1 MSLTDARCRSEKP
14 GETRKKL
21 SDGQGL
27 QLWVQPNGKKLW
39 QLVYQFQ
46 GSQKQIAL
54 GPYPEV
60 SLSEARDLR
69 EQARKALRD
78 GIDPATR
85 RPSKTPLAAPE
96 IGLGETFREIAAEYL
111 EKRRREN
118 LAGVTMTK
126 KEWLI
131 DLALPDLGDK
141 RCRDIRPVDVLRVLQ
156 DLEARDCF
164 ETARRLRGTIGAVFR
179 YAIVTGRADN
189 DPTPALRGAIA
200 APKVVSRAAIID
212 PERFGGL
219 LSAIDAFDGQ
229 PTTAAALKLMALLF
243 PRPGELRL
251 STWKEFD
258 TKKAVWTIPAERTK
272 MRREH
277 HVPLPK
283 QAIKILETLREV
295 TGHHKLLFP
304 GLISRDKPI
313 SENTLNIALRRLGFG
328 PEEMTSHGF
337 RASASTLLN
346 ESGKWSADAIER
358 QLAHIDKNAIRR
370 IYARGAFWD
379 ERVSMMTWWADYL
392 DELRLATG
400 GVRCRTRTTGRRS

>member
-14 GETRKKL
+14 GVTRKKL

-60 SLSEARDLR
+60 PLSEARTLR
-69 EQARKALRD
+69 EQARKSLRD
-78 GIDPATR
+78 GVDPAKQ
-85 RPSKTPLAAPE
+85 RPAKTPLPVPE
-96 IGLGETFREIAAEYL
+96 IGTGETFREVAAEYL

-141 RCRDIRPVDVLRVLQ
+141 RCKEIRPVDVLRVLQ
-156 DLEARDCF
+156 ELEARDCF

-179 YAIVTGRADN
+179 YAVITDRADN

-200 APKVVSRAAIID
+200 TPKVISRAAITSAKKFA
-212 PERFGGL
+212 EL
-219 LSAIDAFDGQ
+219 LRAIYSFDGQ
-229 PTTAAALKLMALLF
+229 PTTTAALKLMALLF

-251 STWKEFD
+251 ASWSEFD
-258 TKKAVWTIPAERTK
+258 LKKAVWIIPAERTK

-283 QAIKILETLREV
+283 QAVAVLIDLKKV
-295 TGHHKLLFP
+295 TGHRPILFP
-304 GLISRDKPI
+304 GLISREKPI
-313 SENTLNIALRRLGFG
+313 SENTLNVALRRMGFG
-328 PEEMTSHGF
+328 QDEMTSHGF

-346 ESGKWSADAIER
+346 ESGKWSSDAIER
-358 QLAHIDKNAIRR
+358 QLAHIDKNAVRR
-370 IYARGAFWD
+370 AYARGQFWD
-379 ERVSMMTWWADYL
+379 ERVEMMNWWAGYL
-392 DELRLATG
+392 DNLRTG
-400 GVRCRTRTTGRRS
+400 ERKG

>member
-14 GETRKKL
+14 GATRKKL

-27 QLWVQPNGKKLW
+27 QLWIQPNGKKLW

-60 SLSEARDLR
+60 PLSEARDLR
-69 EQARKALRD
+69 EQARKSLRD

-85 RPSKTPLAAPE
+85 RPSKTPLPTPE
-96 IGLGETFREIAAEYL
+96 IGLGETFREVAGEYL

-179 YAIVTGRADN
+179 YAVITDRADN

-200 APKVVSRAAIID
+200 TPKVVSRAAITSAKKFA
-212 PERFGGL
+212 EL
-219 LSAIDAFDGQ
+219 LRAIYSFDGQ
-229 PTTAAALKLMALLF
+229 PTTTAALKLMALLF

-251 STWKEFD
+251 ASWSEFD
-258 TKKAVWTIPAERTK
+258 LKKAVWIIPGERTK

-283 QAIKILETLREV
+283 QAVAVLVELKKV
-295 TGHHKLLFP
+295 TGHRTIVFP
-304 GLISRDKPI
+304 GLISREKPI
-313 SENTLNIALRRLGFG
+313 SENTLNVALRRMGFG
-328 PEEMTSHGF
+328 QDEMTSHGF

-346 ESGKWSADAIER
+346 ESGKWSPDAIER
-358 QLAHIDKNAIRR
+358 QLAHIDKNAVRR
-370 IYARGAFWD
+370 AYARGQFWD
-379 ERVSMMTWWADYL
+379 ERVQMMDWWGLYL
-392 DELRLATG
+392 DNLRTDGQKA
-400 GVRCRTRTTGRRS
+400 

>member
-14 GETRKKL
+14 GATRKKL

-27 QLWVQPNGKKLW
+27 QLWIQPNGKKLW

-46 GSQKQIAL
+46 GSQRQIAL

-60 SLSEARDLR
+60 PLSEARDLR
-69 EQARKALRD
+69 EQARKSLRD

-85 RPSKTPLAAPE
+85 RPSKSPLPAPE
-96 IGLGETFREIAAEYL
+96 VGLGETFREVAGEYL

-179 YAIVTGRADN
+179 YAVITDRADN

-200 APKVVSRAAIID
+200 TPKVVSR
-212 PERFGGL
+212 
-219 LSAIDAFDGQ
+219 SAITSSKKFGQLLRAIYSFDGQ
-229 PTTAAALKLMALLF
+229 PTTVAALKLMALLF

-251 STWKEFD
+251 SYWSEFD
-258 TKKAVWTIPAERTK
+258 FNKALWTIPAERTK

-277 HVPLPK
+277 HVPLPN
-283 QAIKILETLREV
+283 QAISILIALKEITGNREI
-295 TGHHKLLFP
+295 LFP
-304 GLISRDKPI
+304 GLITRERPI
-313 SENTLNIALRRLGFG
+313 SENTMNVALRRLGFG
-328 PEEMTSHGF
+328 QDEMTSHGF
-337 RASASTLLN
+337 RATASTLLN

-358 QLAHIDKNAIRR
+358 QLAHIDKNAVRR
-370 IYARGAFWD
+370 AYARGAFWD
-379 ERVSMMTWWADYL
+379 ERVSMMTWWADHL
-392 DELRLATG
+392 DQLRK
-400 GVRCRTRTTGRRS
+400 VS

>member
-46 GSQKQIAL
+46 GSQRQIAL
-54 GPYPEV
+54 GPYPDV

-69 EQARKALRD
+69 EQARESLRD

-85 RPSKTPLAAPE
+85 RPSKTPPQVTA
-96 IGLGETFREIAAEYL
+96 IGDGETFREVAAEYL

-131 DLALPDLGDK
+131 GLALPDLGDK
-141 RCRDIRPVDVLRVLQ
+141 ACRKIRPVDVLRVLQ
-156 DLEARDCF
+156 ELEARDCF

-179 YAIVTGRADN
+179 YAVITDRADS

-200 APKVVSRAAIID
+200 TPKVVSRAAITSA
-212 PERFGGL
+212 PKFGEL
-219 LSAIDAFDGQ
+219 LRAIHSFDGQ
-229 PTTAAALKLMALLF
+229 PTTVAALKLMALLF

-251 STWKEFD
+251 ASWSEFD
-258 TKKAVWTIPAERTK
+258 LKKSLWIIPAERTK

-283 QAIKILETLREV
+283 QAIAVIRSLKEV
-295 TGHHKLLFP
+295 TGHREILFP
-304 GLISRDKPI
+304 GLITRDKPI
-313 SENTLNIALRRLGFG
+313 SENTMNVALRRLGFG
-328 PEEMTSHGF
+328 QEEMTSHGF

-346 ESGKWSADAIER
+346 ESGKWSHDAIER
-358 QLAHIDKNAIRR
+358 QLAHIDKNAVRR
-370 IYARGAFWD
+370 AYARGQFWE
-379 ERVSMMTWWADYL
+379 ERVAMMSWWADYI
-392 DELRLATG
+392 DQLRGAAA
-400 GVRCRTRTTGRRS
+400 RK

>member
-14 GETRKKL
+14 GVTRKKL

-60 SLSEARDLR
+60 PLSEARTLR
-69 EQARKALRD
+69 EQARKSLRD
-78 GIDPATR
+78 GVDPAKQ
-85 RPSKTPLAAPE
+85 RPAKTPLPVPE
-96 IGLGETFREIAAEYL
+96 IGTGETFREVAAEYL

-141 RCRDIRPVDVLRVLQ
+141 RCKEIRPVDVLRVLQ
-156 DLEARDCF
+156 ELEARDCF

-179 YAIVTGRADN
+179 YAVITDRADN

-200 APKVVSRAAIID
+200 TPKVISRAAITSAKKFA
-212 PERFGGL
+212 EL
-219 LSAIDAFDGQ
+219 LRAIYSFDGQ
-229 PTTAAALKLMALLF
+229 PTTTAALKLMALLF

-251 STWKEFD
+251 ASWSEFD
-258 TKKAVWTIPAERTK
+258 LKKAVWIIPAERTK

-283 QAIKILETLREV
+283 QAVAVLIDLKKV
-295 TGHHKLLFP
+295 TGHRPILFP
-304 GLISRDKPI
+304 GLISREKPI
-313 SENTLNIALRRLGFG
+313 SENTLNVALRRMGFG
-328 PEEMTSHGF
+328 QDEMTSHGF

-346 ESGKWSADAIER
+346 ESGKW
-358 QLAHIDKNAIRR
+358 
-370 IYARGAFWD
+370 
-379 ERVSMMTWWADYL
+379 
-392 DELRLATG
+392 
-400 GVRCRTRTTGRRS
+400 

>member
-14 GETRKKL
+14 GATRKKL

-27 QLWVQPNGKKLW
+27 QLWIQPNGKKLW
-39 QLVYQFQ
+39 QLVYQFR

-60 SLSEARDLR
+60 PLSEARDLR
-69 EQARKALRD
+69 EQARKSLRD

-85 RPSKTPLAAPE
+85 RPSKMPLPTPE
-96 IGLGETFREIAAEYL
+96 IGLGDTFREVAGEYL

-179 YAIVTGRADN
+179 YAVITDRADN

-200 APKVVSRAAIID
+200 TP
-212 PERFGGL
+212 
-219 LSAIDAFDGQ
+219 
-229 PTTAAALKLMALLF
+229 
-243 PRPGELRL
+243 
-251 STWKEFD
+251 
-258 TKKAVWTIPAERTK
+258 
-272 MRREH
+272 
-277 HVPLPK
+277 
-283 QAIKILETLREV
+283 
-295 TGHHKLLFP
+295 
-304 GLISRDKPI
+304 
-313 SENTLNIALRRLGFG
+313 
-328 PEEMTSHGF
+328 
-337 RASASTLLN
+337 
-346 ESGKWSADAIER
+346 
-358 QLAHIDKNAIRR
+358 
-370 IYARGAFWD
+370 
-379 ERVSMMTWWADYL
+379 
-392 DELRLATG
+392 
-400 GVRCRTRTTGRRS
+400 TRTGERRHTRYHLSIETDT

>member
-1 MSLTDARCRSEKP
+1 MALTDARCRAEKP
-14 GETRKKL
+14 GPGRKKL

-27 QLWVQPNGKKLW
+27 QFWVQPNGTKLW

-46 GSQKQIAL
+46 GKQRQIAL

-60 SLSEARDLR
+60 PLSRARDLR
-69 EQARKALRD
+69 DEARKLIRE

-85 RPSKTPLAAPE
+85 RPSKGPAAELPTDA
-96 IGLGETFREIAAEYL
+96 GETFAEVAAEYL
-111 EKRRREN
+111 EKRRKEK

-131 DLALPDLGDK
+131 DLALPDLGKK
-141 RCRDIRPVDVLRVLQ
+141 RCSDIKPVDVLRVLQ

-179 YAIVTGRADN
+179 YAVITARAEN

-200 APKVVSRAAIID
+200 TPKVVSRAAITE
-212 PERFGGL
+212 PKAFGSL
-219 LSAIDAFDGQ
+219 LKAIFAFEGQ
-229 PTTAAALKLMALLF
+229 PTTVAALKLMALLF

-251 STWKEFD
+251 ANWSEFD
-258 TKKAVWTIPAERTK
+258 LKKAVWVIPANRTK

-277 HVPLPK
+277 HVPLSN
-283 QAIKILETLREV
+283 QALSIIGDLREV
-295 TGHHKLLFP
+295 TGHFPLLFP

-313 SENTLNIALRRLGFG
+313 SENTMNVALRRLGFG
-328 PEEMTSHGF
+328 QEEMTSHGF

-346 ESGKWSADAIER
+346 EPCKWSADAIER
-358 QLAHIDKNAIRR
+358 QLAHIDRNAVRR
-370 IYARGAFWD
+370 VYARGTFWD
-379 ERVSMMTWWADYL
+379 ERVAMMTWWSDYL
-392 DELRLATG
+392 DELRSA
-400 GVRCRTRTTGRRS
+400 